1 MYQKYKDII
10 EAIDSN
16 SDKVSQ
22 LNMDRESLIH
32 DFDKTLGGLRL
43 PMRLRK
49 RSGGMITWRNI
60 ARRGQDQR
68 ELDLAAYEHDLI
80 RLPQTIREQLLH
92 YEKKRILLNL
102 NISLIQHEKKQLSL
116 AAKKIDLNASVLESM
131 SA

>member
-22 LNMDRESLIH
+22 LNLDRDTLIQN
-32 DFDKTLGGLRL
+32 FDETLGGLRL

-68 ELDLAAYEHDLI
+68 ELDLAAYENDLI